1 MKKNIILV
9 GPPGAGKGTQA
20 VRLAEFLKVPHIST
34 GDIFRHHVKN
44 ETDLGRKVKSIMEA
58 GDYVPDPLLFDII
71 KDRLLKED
79 AKDGWILDGFP
90 RTIPQSEYL
99 DTLTLEIDHKLDCV
113 VELRVSDDVA
123 KERMAKRAMEAI
135 PPRSEDADPVVCAK
149 RVEVYWKQTFPLLN
163 FYAQRNQLI
172 TLSGDPSIDEV
183 TATLKTI
190 LKEENLIFGLPSER
204 G

>member
-99 DTLTLEIDHKLDCV
+99 DTLISELGQKLDCV

-172 TLSGDPSIDEV
+172 TLSGDPFIDEV

>member
-172 TLSGDPSIDEV
+172 TLSGDPFIDEV